1 MQHSFDRCLFYHL
14 NSKNVVDCVMIIHV
28 DDFMATYAESFP
40 LKILEGLFSW
50 GQVTKVD
57 TKTPGQ
63 YRGKEIKMLE
73 EKGYRG

>member
-1 MQHSFDRCLFYHL
+1 
-14 NSKNVVDCVMIIHV
+14 MIIHV